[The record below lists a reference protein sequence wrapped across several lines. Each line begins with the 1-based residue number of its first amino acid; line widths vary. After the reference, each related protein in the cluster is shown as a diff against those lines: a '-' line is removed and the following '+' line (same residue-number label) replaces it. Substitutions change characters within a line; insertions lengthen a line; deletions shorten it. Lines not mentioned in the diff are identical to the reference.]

1 MGRLSAR
8 SGKHMKQMTRIIRM
22 LAFFMALSFWSSP
35 ANAVNEV
42 VIGIATSLNTIEGKE
57 SGKAAMLAVEEINRQ
72 GGVRVMDEWRRIRLS
87 MVDID
92 DAGPDSKKT
101 ESVQK
106 LERFIQKE
114 PLHAI
119 VVGPFRSEVLLQV
132 IDIIAHHRIPLLET
146 IAMTP
151 VIESLVLRDP
161 RYRHIFRTGLN
172 TKYLAD
178 AMIQIMQFLKARF
191 GFSRVYLL
199 TQDIAWARSTVAIMI
214 RLYFDRMGWQVV
226 GADHFA
232 YGTSDFSAAL
242 TRARDRGAQVILP
255 IFDMPHSGNLAIQWQ
270 EMTIPAMLCGFIS
283 PMVGPGAWEAF
294 DGKIAG
300 TLNVIFELG
309 NMPSDHHPPAGKF
322 YRHYQD
328 HYGQNIQAGHGPAP
342 SYESIYL
349 LADAIESASSLDPE
363 KLVTALE
370 ASDRMG
376 SMGRLRFHKGHQIIF
391 GTDPQKEAVVCLF
404 QWTRDGKRR
413 IVYPP
418 SIAEG
423 EIEWPVAGLSVLP

>member
-1 MGRLSAR
+1 
-8 SGKHMKQMTRIIRM
+8 MKQITRILIN
-22 LAFFMALSFWSSP
+22 LLFFLISLTLPGFSVHA
-35 ANAVNEV
+35 AEEV
-42 VIGIATSLNTIEGKE
+42 VIGIATSLNTIEGSE
-57 SGKAAMLAVEEINRQ
+57 SCKAAGLAVEEINRK
-72 GGVRVMDEWRRIRLS
+72 GGVRIDDHRRLIRLTT
-87 MVDID
+87 MDID
-92 DAGPDSKKT
+92 DAGPDSEKN
-101 ESVQK
+101 ESVRK
-106 LERFIQKE
+106 FEEFIRKE

-161 RYRHIFRTGLN
+161 RYRYIFRTGLN

-191 GFSRVYLL
+191 GFNRVYIM

-242 TRARDRGAQVILP
+242 TRAEERGAQVILP
-255 IFDMPHSGNLAIQWQ
+255 IFDMPHSGNLAVQWQ
-270 EMTIPAMLCGFIS
+270 EMKVPARLCGFIS
-283 PMVGPGAWEAF
+283 PMVGPGAWQAF

-300 TLNVIFELG
+300 SLNVIFELG
-309 NMPSDHHPPAGKF
+309 NMPSDHHPPASTF
-322 YRHYQD
+322 YRQYQER
-328 HYGQNIQAGHGPAP
+328 YGKRIEAGHGPAP
-342 SYESIYL
+342 SYESIHL
-349 LADAIESASSLDPE
+349 LAAAIESASSLDPE
-363 KLVTALE
+363 KLVATLE
-370 ASDRMG
+370 ASDRQG
-376 SMGRLRFHKGHQIIF
+376 AMGRMRFHKGHQIIF
-391 GTDPQKEAVVCLF
+391 GTDPQQEAVVCLF
-404 QWTRDGKRR
+404 QWTPDGKRQ

-423 EIEWPVAGLSVLP
+423 EIE

>member
-1 MGRLSAR
+1 
-8 SGKHMKQMTRIIRM
+8 MKQMTRIIGT
-22 LAFFMALSFWSSP
+22 LAFFMAMAMGIVSSP

-57 SGKAAMLAVEEINRQ
+57 SGKAAMLAVQAINRK
-72 GGVRVMDEWRRIRLS
+72 GGVRIMEEWRPIRLT

-92 DAGPDSKKT
+92 DAGPDSEKT

-106 LERFIQKE
+106 LERFLQKE
-114 PLHAI
+114 ALHA
-119 VVGPFRSEVLLQV
+119 
-132 IDIIAHHRIPLLET
+132 

-161 RYRHIFRTGLN
+161 GYRHIFRTGFN

-178 AMIQIMQFLKARF
+178 AMIQIMQFLRARF

-232 YGTSDFSAAL
+232 YGTSDFSASL

-255 IFDMPHSGNLAIQWQ
+255 IFDMPHSGNLVIQWQ

-328 HYGQNIQAGHGPAP
+328 HYGQSIQAGHGPAP

-376 SMGRLRFHKGHQIIF
+376 PMGRLRFHKGHQIIF

-423 EIEWPVAGLSVLP
+423 EIEWPVAGLSAPP

>member
-1 MGRLSAR
+1 M
-8 SGKHMKQMTRIIRM
+8 
-22 LAFFMALSFWSSP
+22 
-35 ANAVNEV
+35 

-57 SGKAAMLAVEEINRQ
+57 SGKAAMLAVQAINRK
-72 GGVRVMDEWRRIRLS
+72 GGVRIMEEWRPIRLT

-92 DAGPDSKKT
+92 DAGPDSEKT

-106 LERFIQKE
+106 LERFLQKE
-114 PLHAI
+114 ALHA
-119 VVGPFRSEVLLQV
+119 
-132 IDIIAHHRIPLLET
+132 

-161 RYRHIFRTGLN
+161 GYRHIFRTGFN

-178 AMIQIMQFLKARF
+178 AMIQIMQFLRARF

-232 YGTSDFSAAL
+232 YGTSDFSASL

-255 IFDMPHSGNLAIQWQ
+255 IFDMPHSGNLVIQWQ

-328 HYGQNIQAGHGPAP
+328 HYGQSIQAGHGPAP

-376 SMGRLRFHKGHQIIF
+376 PMGRLRFHKGHQIIF

-423 EIEWPVAGLSVLP
+423 EIEWPVAGLSAPP

>member
-1 MGRLSAR
+1 
-8 SGKHMKQMTRIIRM
+8 MTRIIGT
-22 LAFFMALSFWSSP
+22 LAFFMAMAMGIVSSP

-57 SGKAAMLAVEEINRQ
+57 SGKAAMLAVQAINRK
-72 GGVRVMDEWRRIRLS
+72 GGVRIMEEWRPIRLT

-92 DAGPDSKKT
+92 DAGPDSEKT

-106 LERFIQKE
+106 LERFLQKE
-114 PLHAI
+114 ALHA
-119 VVGPFRSEVLLQV
+119 
-132 IDIIAHHRIPLLET
+132 

-161 RYRHIFRTGLN
+161 GYRHIFRTGFN

-178 AMIQIMQFLKARF
+178 AMIQIMQFLRARF

-232 YGTSDFSAAL
+232 YGTSDFSASL

-255 IFDMPHSGNLAIQWQ
+255 IFDMPHSGNLVIQWQ

-328 HYGQNIQAGHGPAP
+328 HYGQSIQAGHGPAP

-376 SMGRLRFHKGHQIIF
+376 PMGRLRFHKGHQIIF

-423 EIEWPVAGLSVLP
+423 EIEWPVAGLSAPP